1 MILKKVTCF
10 LQGETIVNN
19 NPLPSPAMFK
29 ENPMK
34 EVYAVTYAA
43 QRLEIDNFQVD
54 FQKKTFSLTEVGN
67 SSLMAKREKK
77 KAVMS

>member
-1 MILKKVTCF
+1 
-10 LQGETIVNN
+10 
-19 NPLPSPAMFK
+19 MFK